1 MSSAS
6 TLAWVVLPL
15 ARAQLVDWSWP
26 QSGRWGVLRQGH
38 TSERAD
44 GDPSQGWDLTDGFAI
59 SQEEQS
65 KTARVAE
72 AAPSAPS
79 APWLPRPPS
88 LAQAHHNR
96 LLELCG
102 TTVQTSRHLQLS
114 RPTISRR
121 YRPFKVHLLDAS
133 VHLLRAL
140 IPATNQQRVL
150 VPQARVQVL

>member
-1 MSSAS
+1 MAGGVCYGKGLRAKELME
-6 TLAWVVLPL
+6 TR
-15 ARAQLVDWSWP
+15 ARTV
-26 QSGRWGVLRQGH
+26 
-38 TSERAD
+38 
-44 GDPSQGWDLTDGFAI
+44 I
-59 SQEEQS
+59 SLMALLYRRNNNL
-65 KTARVAE
+65 KTARAAE

-140 IPATNQQRVL
+140 IPATNQQRVHG
-150 VPQARVQVL
+150 PQARVQVL